1 MAVCLLQCEKEPAQK
16 MVRTLMG
23 QGRVLHAPGI
33 PDVLVQDDSAGIYI
47 SPEDL
52 TGFLNQDIRSAEA
65 EEVFSKSPVL
75 RKRTVQPGQTHFP
88 DPVLRVQ
95 GSIFIQGVRKIDGAD
110 KAAKMFVILCCH
122 DWKQIFIDR
131 KV

>member
-65 EEVFSKSPVL
+65 EEVFSKRPVL

-88 DPVLRVQ
+88 DPVLRVK
-95 GSIFIQGVRKIDGAD
+95 GNIFIQGVRKIDGAE
-110 KAAKMFVILCCH
+110 KADKMFVFLCCH
-122 DWKQIFIDR
+122 DR
-131 KV
+131 K